1 MKAYNR
7 GIYYPDYGWLLHGWY
22 NEDWLLC
29 DPSVYCTTQQITKV
43 IDRGIVIQQYTEVSV
58 YCK

>member
-1 MKAYNR
+1 MKAYSR

-22 NEDWLLC
+22 NEDWILS
-29 DPSVYCTTQQITKV
+29 DPSVHCTTQQLTKV
-43 IDRGIVIQQYTEVSV
+43 VERGIVVQQYTEVRV

>member
-22 NEDWLLC
+22 NEDWLLS
-29 DPSVYCTTQQITKV
+29 DPSVHCTTQQLTKV
-43 IDRGIVIQQYTEVSV
+43 VERGIVVQQYTEVSV